1 MLKPNK
7 LANNNFLSSLDLS
20 TDEVLHI
27 LDLANNFKNKK
38 LNIDLGNKVLG
49 LIFDKS
55 STRTRVSF
63 QVAMTRLGGTTI
75 DLNPTTSQIG
85 RGEPIKDTA
94 RVLSRYCDVIAI
106 RTFDHSDLEE
116 YAKWSTKPV
125 INALT
130 DLEHPCQALADFMTI
145 KEEFLDFKDVVLTF
159 IGDGNNVANSLILCG
174 ALLGVEV
181 RIACPKGYE
190 PNSLLIDKAYEI
202 YKNKNLLK
210 ITNDPNTAVLGA
222 NVLYTDVWS
231 SMGEENQ
238 KEEKDKYLPSFFI
251 SQILDV
257 VTLEKLKFSKADI
270 AKTKLL
276 RKWHLFLKN
285 KNIAQLDEFD
295 RFKLHQEL
303 EMFLPSF
310 IFYLPQNSQLDWL
323 HKWRD
328 NDDKLFHPSNL
339 VNGDLIKKN
348 LEIKDGPILGEL
360 LQYLS
365 QELAYK
371 RLNNFDEAIYKAKQ
385 WIEQNAPKCD

>member
-1 MLKPNK
+1 MIKPNK
-7 LANNNFLSSLDLS
+7 LAKNNFLSSLDLS
-20 TDEVLHI
+20 TNEVIHI
-27 LDLANNFKNKK
+27 LELAENFKNKE
-38 LNIDLGNKVLG
+38 LNIKFKDKVLG

-63 QVAMTRLGGTTI
+63 QVAMSRLGGTTI

-94 RVLSRYCDVIAI
+94 RVLSKYCDVIAI

-116 YAKWSTKPV
+116 YATWSTKPV

-130 DLEHPCQALADFMTI
+130 DLEHPCQALADFLTI
-145 KEEFLDFKDVVLTF
+145 KEEFIDFKNVVLTF

-190 PNSLLIDKAYEI
+190 PNSLVINKAYEI

-238 KEEKDKYLPSFFI
+238 KEEKDKVFNRFTIDNDL
-251 SQILDV
+251 V
-257 VTLEKLKFSKADI
+257 CKADKDAI
-270 AKTKLL
+270 ILHCLPAYRSKEIT
-276 RKWHLFLKN
+276 
-285 KNIAQLDEFD
+285 DEVF
-295 RFKLHQEL
+295 E
-303 EMFLPSF
+303 S
-310 IFYLPQNSQLDWL
+310 
-323 HKWRD
+323 
-328 NDDKLFHPSNL
+328 
-339 VNGDLIKKN
+339 KKN
-348 LEIKDGPILGEL
+348 RIFDQAENRLHAQQAL
-360 LQYLS
+360 LSCL
-365 QELAYK
+365 LH
-371 RLNNFDEAIYKAKQ
+371 
-385 WIEQNAPKCD
+385 